1 MKQFKKLNN
10 ILGWIVFAIAS
21 TVYIMT
27 SEPTAS
33 LWDCGEYIATAY
45 KLQVGH
51 PPGAPFFQLMGNFFS
66 LFAPNT
72 AYVARMINTMSALAS
87 GFTILFLF
95 WTITHFARKILIKSD
110 TDFNTGN
117 LVAIL
122 GAGLVGALAYT
133 FTDSFWFSAVEGE
146 VYAMSS
152 FFTAIV
158 FWAMLKWED
167 VADKRHGFRWLILI
181 SYLVGLSIGVHLLN
195 LLTIPALVYIY
206 YFKKYTPTTKGIILS
221 GVISIVLLALVMYGV
236 IPWIVILA
244 GSFERFFV
252 NSIGLPFHWGT
263 LVYFLLLIAGVVY
276 GIMYTHKH
284 KKLVA
289 NTILLGFTF
298 LVIGYSSFF
307 ILVIRSNAN
316 TPIDEN
322 NPEDASS
329 LLAYLNREQYGDRP
343 LFYGPYYVATKNGL
357 YEGKAGDKSPVY
369 TKSYCVVN
377 ENQLESG
384 TLYLTETK
392 HSRGLIKIF
401 QYENQAQKYIEEHPD
416 KNYSIKQAYVITD
429 ERKGTVPHYNK
440 DFCTI
445 FPRMYS
451 GQRNHP
457 DVYKQ
462 YVSKDAPRKRVMVN
476 NQMKTFVVPTFGDN
490 LKFFF
495 EYQIGWMYMRY
506 FMWNFVGRQNDI
518 QGHGDRL
525 HGNWISGISFI
536 DDARLG
542 DQSDLPV
549 ELQGNKGH
557 NTYFFLPL
565 LLGLLGLV
573 FQMQRH
579 YKDGIV
585 VIALFIMTGLAIVVY
600 LNQYPYQP
608 RERDYAYVASF
619 YAFAIWIGLG
629 VLALYEGLRKVGNP
643 AAVAGAITLVT
654 LILVPGVMAQQNW
667 DDHDRSGRYNTLNV
681 ANNYLNSCAPNAILF
696 TNGDND
702 TFPLWYAQEVEG
714 IRTDIKIV
722 NLSLFNTD
730 WYVDQMRRKTYDAD
744 PIPLNIERDK
754 YIQGTNDYAYM
765 FVDKRIRGINDKN
778 HIDLKK
784 IMNFF
789 FSGKNK
795 LKYNDGVM
803 RNYIPTKHFSL
814 DVDSAT
820 VVNNGT
826 VALKDTALIV
836 DKIKWS
842 VGKSVVQKND
852 LMMMDML
859 ASFDWNR
866 PVYYAIT
873 TGADTYLGLTHYF
886 QLDGLAYRLVPI
898 YTKQG
903 SIYGSY
909 GRVNTDILYD
919 NIMHKFRYDGLN
931 DPDIYFDEH
940 HMRSIRNYRSNF
952 VRLANALLDE
962 GKNEKAKKVL
972 DKCMETL
979 PEYNVPYDYFM
990 IPIAEGYYRLGE
1002 NEKGNEII
1010 NRLIEIF
1017 DHDLAYYF
1025 NNSETSSDYYNEK
1038 RNALF
1043 ILQETSNTANK
1054 YQQTE
1059 LGNKANEA
1067 FMRYAQIFQQRR

>member
-377 ENQLESG
+377 ENQLEGG

>member
-1 MKQFKKLNN
+1 
-10 ILGWIVFAIAS
+10 
-21 TVYIMT
+21 
-27 SEPTAS
+27 
-33 LWDCGEYIATAY
+33 
-45 KLQVGH
+45 
-51 PPGAPFFQLMGNFFS
+51 
-66 LFAPNT
+66 
-72 AYVARMINTMSALAS
+72 
-87 GFTILFLF
+87 
-95 WTITHFARKILIKSD
+95 
-110 TDFNTGN
+110 
-117 LVAIL
+117 
-122 GAGLVGALAYT
+122 
-133 FTDSFWFSAVEGE
+133 
-146 VYAMSS
+146 
-152 FFTAIV
+152 
-158 FWAMLKWED
+158 
-167 VADKRHGFRWLILI
+167 
-181 SYLVGLSIGVHLLN
+181 
-195 LLTIPALVYIY
+195 
-206 YFKKYTPTTKGIILS
+206 
-221 GVISIVLLALVMYGV
+221 
-236 IPWIVILA
+236 
-244 GSFERFFV
+244 
-252 NSIGLPFHWGT
+252 
-263 LVYFLLLIAGVVY
+263 
-276 GIMYTHKH
+276 
-284 KKLVA
+284 
-289 NTILLGFTF
+289 
-298 LVIGYSSFF
+298 
-307 ILVIRSNAN
+307 
-316 TPIDEN
+316 
-322 NPEDASS
+322 
-329 LLAYLNREQYGDRP
+329 
-343 LFYGPYYVATKNGL
+343 
-357 YEGKAGDKSPVY
+357 
-369 TKSYCVVN
+369 
-377 ENQLESG
+377 
-384 TLYLTETK
+384 
-392 HSRGLIKIF
+392 
-401 QYENQAQKYIEEHPD
+401 
-416 KNYSIKQAYVITD
+416 
-429 ERKGTVPHYNK
+429 
-440 DFCTI
+440 
-445 FPRMYS
+445 
-451 GQRNHP
+451 
-457 DVYKQ
+457 
-462 YVSKDAPRKRVMVN
+462 MVN

-542 DQSDLPV
+542 DQSDLPI

-629 VLALYEGLRKVGNP
+629 VLALYEGLRKIGNP

-744 PIPLNIERDK
+744 PIPLNIGRDK

-778 HIDLKK
+778 YIDLKK

-803 RNYIPTKHFSL
+803 RNYIPTKRFYL

-820 VVNNGT
+820 VVDNGT

-852 LMMMDML
+852 LMMMEML
-859 ASFDWNR
+859 ASFNWNR

-931 DPDIYFDEH
+931 DPNIYFDEH

-990 IPIAEGYYRLGE
+990 IPIAEGYYRMGE
-1002 NEKGNEII
+1002 TDKANEII
-1010 NRLIEIF
+1010 KRLIEIF

-1025 NNSETSSDYYNEK
+1025 NNSENSSDYYNEK

-1054 YQQTE
+1054 YEQTE
-1059 LGNKANEA
+1059 LGQEANAA